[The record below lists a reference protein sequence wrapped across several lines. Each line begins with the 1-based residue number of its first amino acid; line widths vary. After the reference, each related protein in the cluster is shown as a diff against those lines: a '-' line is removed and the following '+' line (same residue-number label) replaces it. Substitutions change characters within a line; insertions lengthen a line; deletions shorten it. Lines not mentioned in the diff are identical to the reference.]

1 MTSSICGKGKEP
13 ENIQMTQSKDDSSVY
28 FFLQKMTP
36 LGVQMAQLVRVQALD
51 NKVAGSI
58 PALDGGLH
66 PLQLKTENSNW
77 TWS

>member
-36 LGVQMAQLVRVQALD
+36 LGVRMAQLVRVQAH
-51 NKVAGSI
+51 NNRVAGSI
-58 PALDGGLH
+58 PAWDRGLR
-66 PLQLKTENSNW
+66 PCN
-77 TWS
+77 